1 MLVES
6 ISTYNVSVYFVSLIC
21 LNLSGVDFGN
31 TGMASF
37 IVGILRA
44 SPNLRMLETS
54 VSGMLCIKYIMGNGK
69 NFCCITVII
78 LYIHRLLLS

>member
-1 MLVES
+1 MNPWHNILTYGIYANLCNLFCVQMLVES

-54 VSGMLCIKYIMGNGK
+54 VSGMVMY
-69 NFCCITVII
+69 
-78 LYIHRLLLS
+78 